1 MPAKI
6 FIDLATKPFVADVV
20 FPNGLPPGGFVTLF
34 VGCCQKTPQPGKVV
48 DSIIVPKSSTS
59 VPVIRKTCHNQ
70 TYTEFCDGKIFVRND
85 VANFQVAAYPC
96 SLRSSTS
103 SPVLTSQEHG
113 RLHIQ
118 KEVPDLCGNIV
129 PFPKSE
135 LHYCHRCSFFS
146 LLREEKLHHDSLHG
160 GSRQQCL
167 LCRRFFKNGTT
178 LNQHLCL
185 HLQRCVRCDV
195 CSRIFSSKEAR
206 ARHLERNC
214 DAPPIVEPTRP
225 LIQLLPPPPPEPVV
239 VEVAPVASNLTV
251 EVPSPPDD
259 TACASA
265 SVSPLPETQTPP
277 HKQTDQGGKQ
287 PKVKSLQIRRTRH
300 PCPYCPR
307 FCFSMGAYQAHLRR
321 KHINMAPLKC
331 PRCPKRFF
339 LDHQFYKHRSICLRK
354 AKGLKG
360 TPYSPKNRWNRLNCE
375 HCEFFT
381 HRYKLLTNH
390 YAKEH
395 KEHALSTCTQCN
407 AVFAHYAFMLAH
419 QVQVHFDPED
429 AHTKECSLCSTQLES
444 VDALRDHVLAIHAA
458 ALIYRCI
465 ECHERFMTLSILL
478 QHREEKHNPKSRK
491 CPECP
496 KEFSTSVACRRHV
509 MYTHYSSRLRFPCKY
524 CFRRYKDLLNLHYH
538 MALSHIHELSEEEK
552 KSLVAVKRR
561 CQQCDYE
568 TYNRRSMQGHMRRN
582 HGSLLQC
589 RQCEQKFS
597 LPAELTRHMRLRH
610 SAQGRQ
616 DCPHCTRSFVCPK
629 AHALHVTMHQDG
641 SGHECSK
648 CKRLFESEALLK
660 HHQESHLSDAKGRR
674 CQVCLRCF
682 TTPRRLAEHQ
692 ATFRSKEPGSEGQLT
707 CANVRKVPAK
717 KRDRRDLKIQCDKCH
732 LRFKYQS
739 SWQAHCM
746 SAHGKRPTNADSG
759 YTCEI
764 CKHTFVSVLGL
775 SNHIR
780 SHTGERPFR
789 CKECGAAF
797 LQPGTLKEHVVLKH
811 SRAFSN
817 SCPFCNKGFVGKNK
831 LRRHL
836 QAAHKAVVVRAL
848 PAAPRRP

>member
-48 DSIIVPKSSTS
+48 DSVIVPKSSTS

-265 SVSPLPETQTPP
+265 SVSPLPETQI
-277 HKQTDQGGKQ
+277 
-287 PKVKSLQIRRTRH
+287 LACLRTRLPPLRQPATISAPS
-300 PCPYCPR
+300 PC
-307 FCFSMGAYQAHLRR
+307 SV
-321 KHINMAPLKC
+321 
-331 PRCPKRFF
+331 F
-339 LDHQFYKHRSICLRK
+339 LAANDDIAS
-354 AKGLKG
+354 
-360 TPYSPKNRWNRLNCE
+360 
-375 HCEFFT
+375 
-381 HRYKLLTNH
+381 
-390 YAKEH
+390 
-395 KEHALSTCTQCN
+395 
-407 AVFAHYAFMLAH
+407 VF
-419 QVQVHFDPED
+419 D
-429 AHTKECSLCSTQLES
+429 TT
-444 VDALRDHVLAIHAA
+444 
-458 ALIYRCI
+458 
-465 ECHERFMTLSILL
+465 
-478 QHREEKHNPKSRK
+478 
-491 CPECP
+491 
-496 KEFSTSVACRRHV
+496 VA
-509 MYTHYSSRLRFPCKY
+509 
-524 CFRRYKDLLNLHYH
+524 
-538 MALSHIHELSEEEK
+538 
-552 KSLVAVKRR
+552 
-561 CQQCDYE
+561 
-568 TYNRRSMQGHMRRN
+568 
-582 HGSLLQC
+582 
-589 RQCEQKFS
+589 S
-597 LPAELTRHMRLRH
+597 LPFTRPASSSTTTGFLATTGYDYADSSSTGYGFQQQFPARDTT
-610 SAQGRQ
+610 SQ
-616 DCPHCTRSFVCPK
+616 SV
-629 AHALHVTMHQDG
+629 
-641 SGHECSK
+641 
-648 CKRLFESEALLK
+648 LLK
-660 HHQESHLSDAKGRR
+660 
-674 CQVCLRCF
+674 
-682 TTPRRLAEHQ
+682 P
-692 ATFRSKEPGSEGQLT
+692 
-707 CANVRKVPAK
+707 
-717 KRDRRDLKIQCDKCH
+717 
-732 LRFKYQS
+732 
-739 SWQAHCM
+739 
-746 SAHGKRPTNADSG
+746 
-759 YTCEI
+759 
-764 CKHTFVSVLGL
+764 
-775 SNHIR
+775 
-780 SHTGERPFR
+780 
-789 CKECGAAF
+789 
-797 LQPGTLKEHVVLKH
+797 
-811 SRAFSN
+811 
-817 SCPFCNKGFVGKNK
+817 
-831 LRRHL
+831 
-836 QAAHKAVVVRAL
+836 
-848 PAAPRRP
+848 